1 MFTHLIYHKAD
12 SVYTQLEEGLRVFFS
27 RLIARTFG
35 SKTLTDPEIRGKER
49 GKKRGERK
57 REREKERKRERE

>member
-1 MFTHLIYHKAD
+1 MFTHLTYQKAD

-49 GKKRGERK
+49 GE
-57 REREKERKRERE
+57 RER